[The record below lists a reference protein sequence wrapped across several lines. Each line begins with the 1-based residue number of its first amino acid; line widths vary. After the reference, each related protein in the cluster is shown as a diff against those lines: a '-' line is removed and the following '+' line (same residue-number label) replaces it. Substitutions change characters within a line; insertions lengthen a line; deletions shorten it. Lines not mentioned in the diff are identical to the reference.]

1 MKTRK
6 KKLILIQLTIFF
18 VASLLL
24 YNTYKDEPVVEEQVV
39 EIQTQSDPDRFEFGS
54 QLPVLLRLVHL
65 YRYYKEAMMLRK
77 K

>member
-24 YNTYKDEPVVEEQVV
+24 YNTYKDEPIVEEQVV
-39 EIQTQSDPDRFEFGS
+39 EIQTIRIIPLKYQFPRVRN
-54 QLPVLLRLVHL
+54 LPSRVNCERS
-65 YRYYKEAMMLRK
+65 A
-77 K
+77 